1 MSLCNHD
8 DIEIYKAVDVFRKKH
23 QILTIFIWKTT
34 NDITVNLSGFI
45 AS

>member
-23 QILTIFIWKTT
+23 QILTIYLEINKRY
-34 NDITVNLSGFI
+34 NGKP
-45 AS
+45 